1 MVGGWIKR
9 RRCSFQWNIG
19 RSQISRS
26 DDIIFDFWV
35 ADVDESIIFAYVV
48 EVLGLG
54 YRFTCITAVKA
65 VTILAAL
72 FIKEMR
78 TILE

>member
-1 MVGGWIKR
+1 M
-9 RRCSFQWNIG
+9 
-19 RSQISRS
+19 
-26 DDIIFDFWV
+26 
-35 ADVDESIIFAYVV
+35 DESIIFAYVV
-48 EVLGLG
+48 EVLGFG